1 MFDVWLT
8 QWWKGLL
15 TVVTW
20 PTTWGVNHQRNT
32 PKHTGLFVFQSHFQC
47 LRIYFYVS
55 IGFSIR
61 KSRGGCGKGWNPSSL
76 KSSVWFPHSHSDG
89 FLSAMSSAPVYQP
102 FSRRFQNLSCMF
114 LLTNPMNIP
123 ISLSSRTLW
132 VSLTLSLHCVPSLGA
147 TDFSLFDLN
156 KVEKPDQAIKMNF
169 EPLLK
174 KTGFL

>member
-1 MFDVWLT
+1 MVSKTCFILFFLIWQCEISQVVFCFNIKTFKHYDKVKCSSSMFLVLKCKCIYLTHVWCLTHT

-76 KSSVWFPHSHSDG
+76 KSSVWFPHSHSYG
-89 FLSAMSSAPVYQP
+89 FFECHVICSSLP
-102 FSRRFQNLSCMF
+102 
-114 LLTNPMNIP
+114 TI
-123 ISLSSRTLW
+123 
-132 VSLTLSLHCVPSLGA
+132 
-147 TDFSLFDLN
+147 
-156 KVEKPDQAIKMNF
+156 
-169 EPLLK
+169 
-174 KTGFL
+174 